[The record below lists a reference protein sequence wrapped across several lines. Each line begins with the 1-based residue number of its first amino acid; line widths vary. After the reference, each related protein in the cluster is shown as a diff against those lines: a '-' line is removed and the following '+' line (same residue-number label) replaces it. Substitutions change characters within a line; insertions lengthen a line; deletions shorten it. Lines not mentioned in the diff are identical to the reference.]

1 MRRASYVVLAALAG
15 GCASAGAR
23 QASKPTPQ
31 AAQAA
36 ESSSTERAQYPSSY
50 RRHPNPPVVIRNAT
64 IMTATGQEIANGSL
78 LMKDGKI
85 VAIGKSVDAP
95 ADAAVV
101 DGTGKYVTP
110 GLIDDHSHLGVY
122 AAPGTDAESDG
133 NEATNPI
140 TAEVWA
146 EHSFWPQDP
155 QIPLAI
161 AGGITTIQALPGSAN
176 LIGGRSAILK
186 LIPARTVQE
195 MKFPGAR
202 YGLKMACG
210 ENPKRVYGRRG
221 GPATRMGNMAGYR
234 SAFTQAETYRRRWH
248 TWRKDHKGDP
258 PERNLRLETLAEV
271 LRGNMYVQNHC
282 YRADEMAQMIDLAHE
297 FGFKI
302 RSFHH
307 AVESYKIADLL
318 AKEGTSVSVWADW
331 WGFKEEAMDGVQQN
345 AALNQQAGGRPIIH
359 SDDPG
364 GIQRLNQEA
373 AKAMYAGNAPASR
386 SRATRPCGGSRSTLP
401 GPLGST
407 RSSEHSSPA
416 RWPTWWCGPAIRS
429 RSIRRPCRSTT
440 TAGSRTTARILRTS
454 RAPIS
459 NWARC
464 PRPGATDDRAAA
476 RPGHCH
482 HGWNGLSRLRSE
494 ARQRERADP
503 RRPHRRRGNER
514 AHSAGCDPHR
524 RRREMDHPGPHRR
537 GRPARPGGDQRGA
550 RDARRERAG
559 RHHRRVLQRGGGDQP
574 GLDGHPR
581 YADRRDHDRARRADR
596 QPRERPGGPDRA
608 RRRHDRADA
617 CEVAGG
623 RGRRSLGERQ
633 RRRRGLAGRRGG
645 TVARRVPRRA
655 RVRAA

>member
-36 ESSSTERAQYPSSY
+36 ESSSTERTQYPSSY
-50 RRHPNPPVVIRNAT
+50 RRHPNPPIVIRNAT

-85 VAIGKSVDAP
+85 VAIGKKVDAP

-133 NEATNPI
+133 NEATNPV

-210 ENPKRVYGRRG
+210 ENPKRVYHSRG
-221 GPATRMGNMAGYR
+221 PSTRMGNMAGYR
-234 SAFTQAETYRRRWH
+234 EAFSQAESYRRRWDKWH
-248 TWRKDHKGDP
+248 KDHQGDP

-271 LRGNMYVQNHC
+271 LRGNIYVQNHC
-282 YRADEMAQMIDLAHE
+282 YRADEMAQMLDLAHE

-307 AVESYKIADLL
+307 AVEAYKIADLL
-318 AKEGTSVSVWADW
+318 AREGTSVSVWADW
-331 WGFKEEAMDGVQQN
+331 WGFKEEAMDGIHEN
-345 AALNQQAGGRPIIH
+345 AALNQAAGGRPLIH
-359 SDDPG
+359 SDSPS

-373 AKAMYAGNAPASR
+373 AKAMYYGQRSGIPVTREQALRWITANPA
-386 SRATRPCGGSRSTLP
+386 
-401 GPLGST
+401 
-407 RSSEHSSPA
+407 
-416 RWPTWWCGPAIRS
+416 
-429 RSIRRPCRSTT
+429 
-440 TAGSRTTARILRTS
+440 
-454 RAPIS
+454 
-459 NWARC
+459 WA
-464 PRPGATDDRAAA
+464 
-476 RPGHCH
+476 
-482 HGWNGLSRLRSE
+482 L
-494 ARQRERADP
+494 
-503 RRPHRRRGNER
+503 
-514 AHSAGCDPHR
+514 
-524 RRREMDHPGPHRR
+524 
-537 GRPARPGGDQRGA
+537 
-550 RDARRERAG
+550 
-559 RHHRRVLQRGGGDQP
+559 
-574 GLDGHPR
+574 GLDSVVGTLEPGKM
-581 YADRRDHDRARRADR
+581 ADVVVWSGDPFSVYGKAVQVYNDGWLVYDRNDPAH
-596 QPRERPGGPDRA
+596 QPRTDFELGQTPPPGSDR
-608 RRRHDRADA
+608 
-617 CEVAGG
+617 
-623 RGRRSLGERQ
+623 
-633 RRRRGLAGRRGG
+633 
-645 TVARRVPRRA
+645 
-655 RVRAA
+655 

>member
-50 RRHPNPPVVIRNAT
+50 RRHPNPPIVIRNAT

-133 NEATNPI
+133 NEATNPV

-210 ENPKRVYGRRG
+210 ENPKRVYHSRG
-221 GPATRMGNMAGYR
+221 PSTRMGNMAGYR
-234 SAFTQAETYRRRWH
+234 EAFSQAESYRRRWDKWH
-248 TWRKDHKGDP
+248 KDHQGDP
-258 PERNLRLETLAEV
+258 PDRNLRLETLAEV
-271 LRGNMYVQNHC
+271 LRGNIYVQNHC
-282 YRADEMAQMIDLAHE
+282 YRADEMAQMLDLAHE

-307 AVESYKIADLL
+307 AVEAYKIADLL
-318 AKEGTSVSVWADW
+318 AREGTSVSVWADW
-331 WGFKEEAMDGVQQN
+331 WGFKEEAMDGIHEN
-345 AALNQQAGGRPIIH
+345 AALNQAAGGRPLIH
-359 SDDPG
+359 SDSPS

-373 AKAMYAGNAPASR
+373 AKAMYYGQRSGIPVTRDQALRWITANPA
-386 SRATRPCGGSRSTLP
+386 
-401 GPLGST
+401 
-407 RSSEHSSPA
+407 
-416 RWPTWWCGPAIRS
+416 
-429 RSIRRPCRSTT
+429 
-440 TAGSRTTARILRTS
+440 
-454 RAPIS
+454 
-459 NWARC
+459 WA
-464 PRPGATDDRAAA
+464 
-476 RPGHCH
+476 
-482 HGWNGLSRLRSE
+482 L
-494 ARQRERADP
+494 
-503 RRPHRRRGNER
+503 
-514 AHSAGCDPHR
+514 
-524 RRREMDHPGPHRR
+524 
-537 GRPARPGGDQRGA
+537 
-550 RDARRERAG
+550 
-559 RHHRRVLQRGGGDQP
+559 
-574 GLDGHPR
+574 GLDSVVGTLEPGKM
-581 YADRRDHDRARRADR
+581 ADVVVWSGDPFSVYGKAVQVYNDGWLVYDRNDPAH
-596 QPRERPGGPDRA
+596 QPRTDFELGQTPAPGSDR
-608 RRRHDRADA
+608 
-617 CEVAGG
+617 
-623 RGRRSLGERQ
+623 
-633 RRRRGLAGRRGG
+633 
-645 TVARRVPRRA
+645 
-655 RVRAA
+655 